1 MRKPRRVVAFE
12 LSHELHPENH
22 RAMKTSPR
30 RKQLGRFAGIAVAV
44 VAGLLVVS
52 HSVSAEGPQAAISP
66 GDSTA
71 AELAALRKEIEGLKG
86 KAPDQSH
93 AMKGVAY
100 HFTNLWFAGQHQN
113 WPLAKFYLDETRSH
127 LKWAVRIIPVR
138 KTKAGDLEL
147 QGILDAVDNSMLS
160 EVGKSIENKDV
171 DGFRAS
177 YRKSLEG
184 CYSCHKA
191 AEKPYLRPQI
201 PSAPP
206 QPIINFDPDARWPE

>member
-1 MRKPRRVVAFE
+1 
-12 LSHELHPENH
+12 
-22 RAMKTSPR
+22 MKTT
-30 RKQLGRFAGIAVAV
+30 V
-44 VAGLLVVS
+44 VSKLALCAGLILLITVLERHRLPLV
-52 HSVSAEGPQAAISP
+52 
-66 GDSTA
+66 A
-71 AELAALRKEIEGLKG
+71 AENQPQSAVEKDVARLKSV
-86 KAPDQSH
+86 ATDQSH
-93 AMKGVAY
+93 VMADVGY
-100 HFTNLWFAGQHQN
+100 HFANLWFAGDKKN

-127 LKWAVRIIPVR
+127 LKWAVRVIPVR